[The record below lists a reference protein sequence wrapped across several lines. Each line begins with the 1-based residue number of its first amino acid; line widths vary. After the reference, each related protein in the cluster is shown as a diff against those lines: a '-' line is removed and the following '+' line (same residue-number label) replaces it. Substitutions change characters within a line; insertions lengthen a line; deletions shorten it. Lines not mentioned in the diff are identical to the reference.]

1 MRKNYY
7 LGEFH
12 FFGGS
17 EDTLSMV
24 EAQFPSLQSP
34 WRREAKGQCGPA
46 RGARSGRVAGTSPEC
61 VRRELVTAGAVAAT
75 FLLDGEAYA
84 GKTVSVLGAGMVPN
98 GSRDDRGKSC
108 IVLRKEVA
116 EGRIHK
122 PGAMR
127 CKSSDRP
134 IVAVTLCES
143 TEKVSR
149 GGNRNIGPKAKS
161 EGLAKGSGIWRS
173 SEPSTGKAMW
183 RTTPEGSCGKP
194 LPFPKKVGNGSGRGK
209 TVKTPPEGNENEA
222 SLEKVRGEEPARE
235 FKGEAR

>member
-1 MRKNYY
+1 MRRNYY

-12 FFGGS
+12 VFRGS
-17 EDTLSMV
+17 EDTPSMV

-61 VRRELVTAGAVAAT
+61 EKRELVTAGAVAAT
-75 FLLDGEAYA
+75 FLPYGEAYA
-84 GKTVSVLGAGMVPN
+84 GKTVLVLGAGMVPN

-108 IVLRKEVA
+108 IVLQGEVA

-122 PGAMR
+122 SGAMR

-143 TEKVSR
+143 TEKMSR
-149 GGNRNIGPKAKS
+149 GGDRNIGPGAKS

-194 LPFPKKVGNGSGRGK
+194 LSFPKKVGNGSGRGK
-209 TVKTPPEGNENEA
+209 TVKTPPEGNGNEA
-222 SLEKVRGEEPARE
+222 SLEKGTR
-235 FKGEAR
+235 